1 MDSKDNIKNSKIRE
15 YEISLEEIIY
25 DSFLDDFDMDKQV
38 VEKVYLVG
46 YNWLKTKICTERLK
60 IYSPKTRY
68 SSVT

>member
-15 YEISLEEIIY
+15 YKIPLKEIIY

-46 YNWLKTKICTERLK
+46 
-60 IYSPKTRY
+60 
-68 SSVT
+68 

>member
-46 YNWLKTKICTERLK
+46 YN
-60 IYSPKTRY
+60 
-68 SSVT
+68 